1 MKKFRMKRNMV
12 LERKP
17 RGGEVHTEKSGLP
30 WFNKLCQNYI
40 VVLIYLIC
48 LLLF

>member
-1 MKKFRMKRNMV
+1 MKKLRMKRNMM

-17 RGGEVHTEKSGLP
+17 RGGELHTEKSSLP
-30 WFNKLCQNYI
+30 WFNKLWQNYI
-40 VVLIYLIC
+40 VVLIHLVS